1 MQREPQRGSKTGHR
15 NECSPDLEQPW
26 PSRFGTEATIHR
38 MTQHGEREHT
48 ANDYCEVDSDDTGGV
63 DSWGEIT
70 QDRSDRVQAEKP
82 HQQGRK
88 CSFNTAGR
96 GAGKPGRCRFHVSDL
111 LSADN
116 KHHDIAHAVSPRTG
130 VRQREG
136 SRMGTVFFET
146 RAFVF
151 DMATRT
157 GTAVDLPTAEP
168 PDAPYAIVAG
178 LYVAA
183 LLAPAVVLALSAFV
197 TDAGLLY
204 ISVLATGTVLTVLAG
219 WGVSRTAGIAVSL
232 GRHTATRLLAVLP
245 FAWGGGIVALTAIW
259 GNPPG
264 IAVLLATL
272 GAIGG
277 MFLGLI
283 LTGMSRNR
291 YAAAAVLTD
300 AEEIAQWEAR
310 WPRRWLASRR
320 RWRRSRHE
328 YRQPRWLGRAVRVRC
343 RLGRVLLCHL
353 GGVGTRRG
361 RGELSHVPRH
371 RRRSRRRTPT
381 SASVQTLGSNLRLH
395 PH

>member
-1 MQREPQRGSKTGHR
+1 
-15 NECSPDLEQPW
+15 
-26 PSRFGTEATIHR
+26 
-38 MTQHGEREHT
+38 
-48 ANDYCEVDSDDTGGV
+48 
-63 DSWGEIT
+63 
-70 QDRSDRVQAEKP
+70 
-82 HQQGRK
+82 
-88 CSFNTAGR
+88 
-96 GAGKPGRCRFHVSDL
+96 
-111 LSADN
+111 
-116 KHHDIAHAVSPRTG
+116 
-130 VRQREG
+130 
-136 SRMGTVFFET
+136 
-146 RAFVF
+146 
-151 DMATRT
+151 MATRT

-291 YAAAAVLTD
+291 YAAAVLTD

-310 WPRRWLASRR
+310 WPRRWRRVAVGGAVVTSIASLAGLVAQFAFDVDWAGSFYAI
-320 RWRRSRHE
+320 WVVWA
-328 YRQPRWLGRAVRVRC
+328 PAAGAAN
-343 RLGRVLLCHL
+343 
-353 GGVGTRRG
+353 
-361 RGELSHVPRH
+361 SHVPRH

>member
-1 MQREPQRGSKTGHR
+1 
-15 NECSPDLEQPW
+15 
-26 PSRFGTEATIHR
+26 
-38 MTQHGEREHT
+38 
-48 ANDYCEVDSDDTGGV
+48 
-63 DSWGEIT
+63 
-70 QDRSDRVQAEKP
+70 
-82 HQQGRK
+82 
-88 CSFNTAGR
+88 
-96 GAGKPGRCRFHVSDL
+96 
-111 LSADN
+111 
-116 KHHDIAHAVSPRTG
+116 
-130 VRQREG
+130 
-136 SRMGTVFFET
+136 MGTVFFET

-291 YAAAAVLTD
+291 YAAAVLTD

-310 WPRRWLASRR
+310 WPRRWRRVAVGGAVVTSIASLAGLVAQFAFDVDWAGSFYAIWVVWAPAAGAANSRTFRVTDAGLVVERPLQR
-320 RWRRSRHE
+320 RFRPWAAISGYTLTDDALVVQQSAWWRLS
-328 YRQPRWLGRAVRVRC
+328 YRCDRADIDDVDAVVTALDDAIVANDGALNR
-343 RLGRVLLCHL
+343 
-353 GGVGTRRG
+353 
-361 RGELSHVPRH
+361 
-371 RRRSRRRTPT
+371 
-381 SASVQTLGSNLRLH
+381 
-395 PH
+395 